1 MDDKI
6 VCKLTTF
13 CSCGHEMIF
22 ELTQANWQEFCISM
36 HDPIRLLG
44 ALSMPTCPC
53 DKCIEPIL
61 KRVDAA
67 RNN

>member
-1 MDDKI
+1 
-6 VCKLTTF
+6 
-13 CSCGHEMIF
+13 MIF
-22 ELTQANWQEFCISM
+22 DLTQADWQAFCISM
-36 HDPIRLLG
+36 QDPIRLLG